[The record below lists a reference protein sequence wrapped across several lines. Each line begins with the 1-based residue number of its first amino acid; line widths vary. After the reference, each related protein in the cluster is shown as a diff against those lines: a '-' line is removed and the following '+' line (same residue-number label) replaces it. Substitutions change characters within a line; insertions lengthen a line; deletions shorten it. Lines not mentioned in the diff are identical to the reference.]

1 MASASGALPQG
12 LKADPRS
19 IHWIFYDEDFDADDN
34 DDDGDLYRSYVS
46 VNGSIYLMEKL
57 LPLRAQSEAW
67 KVYPLKVYQPDDP
80 PWPCWP
86 ARA

>member
-19 IHWIFYDEDFDADDN
+19 IHWIFYDEHFDADDN

-57 LPLRAQSEAW
+57 PSLQYER
-67 KVYPLKVYQPDDP
+67 K
-80 PWPCWP
+80 
-86 ARA
+86 ARHKKFTR

>member
-57 LPLRAQSEAW
+57 PSLQYER
-67 KVYPLKVYQPDDP
+67 K
-80 PWPCWP
+80 
-86 ARA
+86 ARHNKFTC